1 MRVLVLVVLDTVDAD
16 VDVNVVLNDA
26 VVVLVFDDAVC

>member
-1 MRVLVLVVLDTVDAD
+1 VRVLVLVVLDTVDAD